1 MKQRVEL
8 LLRLKPEVEEFKVLL
23 LEQLEASLLLFL
35 FVDDHV
41 VCGIR
46 FGPERLLLS
55 FRFHLAVSGRFC
67 RGPVWTEP
75 TEQNVRNSATPEPRT
90 LRSVDVPLT
99 PDPPGECGG

>member
-8 LLRLKPEVEEFKVLL
+8 LLRLKPEVEEFLQVQRVHL
-23 LEQLEASLLLFL
+23 LEQLKASLSLSL

-46 FGPERLLLS
+46 LGPERLLLS
-55 FRFHLAVSGRFC
+55 FRFHLTVSGRFC

-75 TEQNVRNSATPEPRT
+75 TEQNMRNSAIDSGTSNPQVGG
-90 LRSVDVPLT
+90 LAA
-99 PDPPGECGG
+99 DP